1 MNKKTIAMTI
11 GVICGILYT
20 INLIQ
25 GEMASGICLS
35 ILAIIIFGC
44 DIIIK
49 HDNLNK
55 YNL

>member
-25 GEMASGICLS
+25 GKDASGIYLS

-49 HDNLNK
+49 HENC
-55 YNL
+55 

>member
-20 INLIQ
+20 INLMQ
-25 GEMASGICLS
+25 GKMASGICLS

-49 HDNLNK
+49 HE
-55 YNL
+55 

>member
-1 MNKKTIAMTI
+1 MSKKIAITI

-25 GEMASGICLS
+25 GKDASSICLS
-35 ILAIIIFGC
+35 MLAIIIFGC

-49 HDNLNK
+49 HENC
-55 YNL
+55 

>member
-1 MNKKTIAMTI
+1 MRRKNTMSKKIAMTI

-49 HDNLNK
+49 HE
-55 YNL
+55 

>member
-1 MNKKTIAMTI
+1 MRRKNTMSKKIVMTI

-20 INLIQ
+20 INLMQ
-25 GEMASGICLS
+25 GKMASGICLS

-49 HDNLNK
+49 HE
-55 YNL
+55 